1 MDSHGGQQETNV
13 AGISIPISTRTR
25 SETTTVFFDK
35 KNDVAMA
42 VSKYDQF
49 DFLIDI
55 VPREDARAAKRPVS
69 ARARAR
75 ARERENESQT
85 TGSQNV
91 SF

>member
-1 MDSHGGQQETNV
+1 
-13 AGISIPISTRTR
+13 
-25 SETTTVFFDK
+25 
-35 KNDVAMA
+35 MA